1 MKATKLFIV
10 LVGSLSLNSC
20 GNSDEKMEFPTI
32 GKATEQYIQVPI
44 GFSGEITSITESPLV
59 RASNGAKD
67 YYAFQ
72 VYSKPDDESN
82 SNYERYACGLFY
94 NKENMIIN
102 LKTGYKYKFVVS
114 MVVDGSRKVRQY
126 YLDIAGWTSIMNSF
140 FISSEEYVYYIYE
153 GRLQLN
159 SPYASFD
166 RPNVDR
172 FFGMMEGYVPAK
184 DGTVQ
189 INMKRVSFGVKF
201 VAKNFD
207 SGSLEISVEGAPIIK
222 LNSSTGN
229 EVQDII
235 SFNRLSSAYSSTG
248 EYSESIPVNIVWVK
262 SDNVRVPIASQSIE
276 FKRNK
281 LTTIEFEVKEN
292 TTGNSITLEANETM
306 ENGDILQVGG
316 DGTNTG
322 VNPSI

>member
-1 MKATKLFIV
+1 M
-10 LVGSLSLNSC
+10 
-20 GNSDEKMEFPTI
+20 
-32 GKATEQYIQVPI
+32 
-44 GFSGEITSITESPLV
+44 
-59 RASNGAKD
+59 
-67 YYAFQ
+67 
-72 VYSKPDDESN
+72 
-82 SNYERYACGLFY
+82 
-94 NKENMIIN
+94 
-102 LKTGYKYKFVVS
+102 
-114 MVVDGSRKVRQY
+114 
-126 YLDIAGWTSIMNSF
+126 
-140 FISSEEYVYYIYE
+140 
-153 GRLQLN
+153 
-159 SPYASFD
+159 
-166 RPNVDR
+166 
-172 FFGMMEGYVPAK
+172 
-184 DGTVQ
+184 
-189 INMKRVSFGVKF
+189 
-201 VAKNFD
+201 
-207 SGSLEISVEGAPIIK
+207 EISVEGAPIIK